1 MLFNK
6 NIYKFFKP
14 EIELSSPHRSAR
26 NDKLDAK
33 SVRCMKYE
41 ATKNI
46 APPPECCSI
55 AFYRPAFRLITLTIR
70 RYSFKLLGGER

>member
-26 NDKLDAK
+26 NDKLDSK
-33 SVRCMKYE
+33 SMRCMKYV
-41 ATKNI
+41 K
-46 APPPECCSI
+46 
-55 AFYRPAFRLITLTIR
+55 RLRI
-70 RYSFKLLGGER
+70 SLLPLNAVPSLFTAQRFV

>member
-46 APPPECCSI
+46 APHPECCSI
-55 AFYRPAFRLITLTIR
+55 VFTAQRFV
-70 RYSFKLLGGER
+70 